1 MTSWKL
7 FLYLTPFWEP
17 TLDNVIFERETS
29 RPPIWRGAAAW
40 IPRAVGVLVLL
51 VIALNIAASKL
62 NNPVIFCLNNTTCLL
77 FPLVLVTPSLLLW
90 ALPLGL
96 TLAPSIVRERELR
109 TWDTLLLTPFDLNLI
124 LLSKAGGA
132 LWWLRDMMYTMRV
145 VLLVTSWVVG
155 VMSLVLLE
163 TSAPL
168 PDLSSATVCGLAVL
182 LVVIS
187 AGLFLLDRAQQF
199 VLMVVAA
206 LAASTS
212 SSTTR
217 MALPGASVAA
227 IGAWLFDVSLA
238 LLVVSILPGH
248 PARFLEFRAIVL
260 AVVGPLGVYLTELP
274 FAQAALAIAGTFLLR
289 EIAVRVLW
297 QWAVRAARS
306 M

>member
-1 MTSWKL
+1 MASWKL

-29 RPPIWRGAAAW
+29 RPPIWRGAAGW
-40 IPRAVGVLVLL
+40 IPRVASALVLL
-51 VIALNIAASKL
+51 VVVMNLAASKL

-96 TLAPSIVRERELR
+96 TLAPTIVRERELH
-109 TWDTLLLTPFDLNLI
+109 TWDTLLLTPLDINLI

-132 LWWLRDMMYTMRV
+132 MWWLRDMMYTMRV

-163 TSAPL
+163 SSAPL
-168 PDLSSATVCGLAVL
+168 PDLSSATVCGMAIVL
-182 LVVIS
+182 MLVS

-212 SSTTR
+212 ASTTR

-227 IGAWLFDVSLA
+227 LGAWLFDVSLA
-238 LLVVSILPGH
+238 LLVASILPG
-248 PARFLEFRAIVL
+248 PAVRFMEFRAIVL
-260 AVVGPLGVYLTELP
+260 AVVGPLGVYLTELS
-274 FAQAALAIAGTFLLR
+274 FVQAALAIAGTFTLR
-289 EIAVRVLW
+289 EIAVRALW
-297 QWAVRAARS
+297 RWTVRAARS
-306 M
+306 V